1 MPRTIINIASIVF
14 VLTLV
19 AAAQESRSEIGVQ
32 GIGLFTQNSNGYSVA
47 RSATETGGILASY
60 RYHINRWLS
69 AETAYGYGRSTQK
82 FSTNYGAYGQQ
93 ANLNQVTGGI
103 VASLPAVAKW
113 KLSPYLLAEGGTLI
127 FNPTGSAYGPAKTGA
142 QSQNR
147 GAFAYGAGLNLAL
160 AKHISLRTEYRGLL
174 YDAPNFQISTL
185 GRGTLTHTAQP
196 SVGIVFRF

>member
-69 AETAYGYGRSTQK
+69 ARGCLRLWTKHAKVFHELRGVRAASQPESSHRRNRRKPSGSGK
-82 FSTNYGAYGQQ
+82 VEAE
-93 ANLNQVTGGI
+93 
-103 VASLPAVAKW
+103 SLP
-113 KLSPYLLAEGGTLI
+113 PGG
-127 FNPTGSAYGPAKTGA
+127 
-142 QSQNR
+142 
-147 GAFAYGAGLNLAL
+147 
-160 AKHISLRTEYRGLL
+160 
-174 YDAPNFQISTL
+174 
-185 GRGTLTHTAQP
+185 GRR
-196 SVGIVFRF
+196 IDI